1 MVAPMPHSEP
11 INGGSVV
18 SIAPGG
24 EIEWTTHKRM
34 ALTGSFAVDLQVRT
48 APNTLDRSSHLEI
61 SGNPVKW
68 FQGHNLWGTDDL
80 PGLVLATLERVAQLL
95 GLTVSD
101 ETRAQWI
108 AGDVALKRVDYNQ
121 SFHLANLSECLAW
134 IHSAEKSA
142 YLARRGSG
150 LLKGNTLYFG
160 KSSRRWSI
168 KVYAKGQELRAK
180 GRDALGLLAR
190 PSVREWAD
198 RCLRV
203 ELTLRRMTLEDRNLA
218 SVRDWLPVDGVPS
231 AASVEEFLH
240 HQLGN
245 LTMTTTS
252 GIPADVLDSLSPSR
266 KAYVIAWKAGT
277 DLRSVLSKT
286 AFYKLR
292 SELLPH
298 GIDIATANPVAKSN
312 VLPLHRVLEAKPAPV
327 PAWAIGTPLYFEP
340 PRLVV

>member
-1 MVAPMPHSEP
+1 VF
-11 INGGSVV
+11 
-18 SIAPGG
+18 SISPGG

-134 IHSAEKSA
+134 IHAAEKTG

-150 LLKGNTLYFG
+150 ILKGNTLYFG
-160 KSSRRWSI
+160 KNSRRWSI
-168 KVYAKGQELRAK
+168 KLYAKGQELRAK
-180 GRDALGLLAR
+180 GRDALDLLAR

-198 RCLRV
+198 RSLRV

-218 SVRDWLPVDGVPS
+218 WVRDWLPVDGLPS
-231 AASVEEFLH
+231 SASVEEFLH

-252 GIPADVLDSLSPSR
+252 GIPADVLESLTNAQR
-266 KAYVIAWKAGT
+266 LAIAAWRAGT
-277 DLRSVLSKT
+277 DLRAELPNGS
-286 AFYKLR
+286 FYRLR
-292 SELLPH
+292 SKLLPH
-298 GIDIATANPVAKSN
+298 GIDIAKVNPVANSN
-312 VLPLHRVLEAKPAPV
+312 VVPLHRVLEAKPVSV
-327 PAWAIGTPLYFEP
+327 PDWAIGTPLYFEP